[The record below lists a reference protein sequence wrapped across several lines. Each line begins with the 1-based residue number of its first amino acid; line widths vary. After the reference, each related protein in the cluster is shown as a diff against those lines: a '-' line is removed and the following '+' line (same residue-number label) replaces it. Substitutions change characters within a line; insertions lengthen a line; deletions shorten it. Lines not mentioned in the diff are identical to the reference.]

1 MYYKQG
7 VGIQASSSWP
17 ERCSPTIFMDRCGKW
32 LRPGHW
38 GCLPACAPGDP
49 QVFKR
54 SSEGHSLWSV
64 PALGAGEGRK
74 EARPWPA
81 VSAESE
87 ALHQSP
93 PELASG
99 LMGAQGRQLCM
110 LQRGEHCQS
119 GSGRHGTWGPKG
131 QRQVC
136 APASST
142 GRHVGPEAGR
152 TAEPARDWR
161 GQPHP
166 CWPGAHTTLCLAAPP
181 PSCSCFCDLGGF
193 A

>member
-1 MYYKQG
+1 MFPHHLHGQVWQVAKARPLG
-7 VGIQASSSWP
+7 VPVLAGGA
-17 ERCSPTIFMDRCGKW
+17 T
-32 LRPGHW
+32 
-38 GCLPACAPGDP
+38 CLPALLGTP
-49 QVFKR
+49 R
-54 SSEGHSLWSV
+54 SSKGHLRGTASGVCQPWV
-64 PALGAGEGRK
+64 LGRVGKRPEEQPRDLA
-74 EARPWPA
+74 PWPA
-81 VSAESE
+81 VSAESLRHCTK
-87 ALHQSP
+87 ALQSWP
-93 PELASG
+93 VALW
-99 LMGAQGRQLCM
+99 GRRAGNCM